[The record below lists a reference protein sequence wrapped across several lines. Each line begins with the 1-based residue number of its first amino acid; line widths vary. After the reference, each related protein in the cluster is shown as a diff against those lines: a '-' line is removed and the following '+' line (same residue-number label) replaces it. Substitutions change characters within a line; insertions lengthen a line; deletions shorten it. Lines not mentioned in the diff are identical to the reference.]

1 MFMLG
6 LVLTYLRQKVIL
18 LKDHLI
24 ALALTLKS
32 HLKTF
37 GAYLINLMIQF
48 VIYISKRLVLILWNI
63 AQKCVPNTMKEA
75 YRRAELTVAHPK
87 LGQTGLTLAVLV
99 FLYPLRVLVLLLHKL
114 GIAIKDI
121 MEK

>member
-1 MFMLG
+1 MLG
-6 LVLTYLRQKVIL
+6 LVITHLRQKVTW
-18 LKDHLI
+18 LKTQLI
-24 ALALTLKS
+24 ALVLILKS
-32 HLKTF
+32 QLKTF
-37 GAYLINLMIQF
+37 GAYLINLMIRF
-48 VIYISKRLVLILWNI
+48 VIHISKRCALILWNTARKI
-63 AQKCVPNTMKEA
+63 VPNTMREA

-114 GIAIKDI
+114 GVAIKDI

>member
-1 MFMLG
+1 MLG
-6 LVLTYLRQKVIL
+6 LVLTYLRQKVIS
-18 LKDHLI
+18 LKDLCIAKALI
-24 ALALTLKS
+24 LLS
-32 HLKTF
+32 HLKVI
-37 GAYLINLMIQF
+37 GAYLINLMIRF
-48 VIYISKRLVLILWNI
+48 VIHISKRFALILWNT
-63 AQKCVPNTMKEA
+63 ARKVVPNTMKEA

-114 GIAIKDI
+114 GVAIKDI